1 MNNQYTRNE
10 DEEMNPRNV
19 NSNNVR
25 PLNVNNIRV
34 EDSQYSF
41 RGEQGQGDF
50 MNNLLNNPKE
60 AIAKE
65 VMERAQ
71 QKISQSWLD
80 KCKCNFE
87 YGYKFI

>member
-10 DEEMNPRNV
+10 DEEMNPRNL

-41 RGEQGQGDF
+41 RGEPGQDDF
-50 MNNLLNNPKE
+50 MNNLLNDPKE

-65 VMERAQ
+65 VVERAQ

-80 KCKCNFE
+80 KCKCNLE
-87 YGYKFI
+87 

>member
-10 DEEMNPRNV
+10 DEEMYHVRAGNENNRRV
-19 NSNNVR
+19 ENSNY
-25 PLNVNNIRV
+25 L
-34 EDSQYSF
+34 D
-41 RGEQGQGDF
+41 RGEPRQNDF

-65 VMERAQ
+65 VIERAQ
-71 QKISQSWLD
+71 QKISQSWFD

-87 YGYKFI
+87 

>member
-1 MNNQYTRNE
+1 MHNQYSRNE

-19 NSNNVR
+19 NLNNAR
-25 PLNVNNIRV
+25 PLNANNIRV
-34 EDSQYSF
+34 EDSQYPL
-41 RGEQGQGDF
+41 RAEPGQSDF
-50 MNNLLNNPKE
+50 INNLLNNPKE

-71 QKISQSWLD
+71 HKLSQSWLD

-87 YGYKFI
+87 